1 MSSLNDTGENN
12 DADCEIINNLYA
24 QFYDE
29 NESKYLHVIDYDIQD
44 PVSVTGN
51 FQRSKNG
58 QRSLK
63 NTTSNTSDNSS
74 KVYIDFA
81 TRHKE
86 TNSNYRQECNHD
98 KQLASNANP
107 RRLDENQI
115 KPSKN
120 IPGYKSMDVEIEH
133 GSFEGDK
140 QSRSKVKNMIH
151 DYECHVQE
159 QNSRR
164 KSEKKHGEQSRN
176 SLDINSNIVA
186 SCTDHGSV
194 KSHINH
200 ISSANLE
207 ELSLNKSSPLH
218 EQAVESQAI
227 ATKSDSKVNDT
238 VYHHLMSKE
247 NNTGDIPDSNAREQF
262 PGPRS
267 LQSSPLDKKLSE
279 PEHSKPA
286 NQIIKTHVDYAST
299 DEHITTSA
307 ADSKQS
313 ANTGDENPYNPI
325 KFRYNNH
332 QTVIDNYDRSTRP
345 NAREMRS
352 DYPVESCSGG
362 AQVTRAH
369 WYDIHGSSPKSSQ
382 QTQLLILEEGNALKQ
397 TTTEVD
403 PCETLTPLVD
413 YDLRR
418 ENSFNASHH
427 RRWKSLG
434 ELDKVDQVE
443 EYKLPEKLNKIAYPV
458 AYEQGTSHVLDNVDR
473 MYLGSIP
480 SNRDFNSLPR
490 HRAVQHDQNG
500 NRTDPFTFHTETLP
514 QSHTPGNR
522 NYIQNDNN
530 SQMISLGIRHKSTWP
545 HNAKGEKQST
555 TQGRNKYVPSKYDAR
570 NPRVIASNFDNNSVE
585 TSSTDYRQPYSLIE
599 RNLYNANDTVEINPS
614 FKRDETPTM
623 DAKTSKQSS
632 FLAKEHGQLAAKQ
645 ADKNTDLSLAIS
657 DDDFTSSSLK
667 RWNYSPIKQS
677 PSPTR
682 KHGTMPGR
690 FQDVT
695 KPSDYLNHLADH
707 NNNLSRSLTNLE
719 TLDQSPMKRSPKIKN
734 LVDIEYYDIASDEEL
749 NSKITR
755 RPRTKSLNDENKT
768 SEYVLPKR
776 EYKSSGDLRS
786 VGLAQQEIVAQNE
799 DNETPSRVD
808 LSSGGSQRTHGK
820 YKDLYENSV
829 SKGAVQ
835 GYNTTH
841 PILGTKTNPFITVSS
856 HDKHSNRYERYSQEP
871 QTSNTDAT
879 MDRDSSN
886 NGNRHCSIQN
896 ECERNDFA
904 SSNSVKYITQKDNR
918 VQSVKTSLTNDSKQ
932 NQSRM
937 KRIRNPLHNSKTEK
951 INYTANHQ
959 QEKSDLNTVK
969 WFRSPLENRHTS
981 TIDNSRKHQAKNIR
995 DPAPKSNVYP
1005 DEHCKLTQ
1013 GKYNIAKAEAEWRK
1027 RYGKLPYSDKDPL
1040 HQSSD
1045 KEFGRLFQHSEKNSA
1060 TQCSSEGT
1068 GLVKQQFTL
1077 EENIGDTSS
1086 SSVFGRNT
1094 NDGPS
1099 SKNRQSK
1106 DFSTTLNKLSSYL
1119 LSGYKDDLTQ
1129 TAPLHNQEEPK
1140 SATTV
1145 KFRRLYLD
1153 DEGDLS
1159 HVLDDPKE
1167 SPKLSMLVHAIIRL
1181 REVYSVQLYAK
1192 PQIPDHPINLGNP
1205 QLRDAIQNKPMSVVK
1220 DLILANKS
1228 VDINIRS
1235 QSGDSALHRAANEG
1249 DLDAIRIMI
1258 NHGANV
1264 NIRDRSGFQPVH
1276 QALRCHN
1283 YKAAMFLMDCGTDL
1297 MSYTSKRIQE
1307 FVNVKA
1313 IAKQYLRQTLK
1324 TPL

>member
-1 MSSLNDTGENN
+1 MSSLNDNGENT
-12 DADCEIINNLYA
+12 DANCEIINNFNA
-24 QFYDE
+24 QFHDE

-58 QRSLK
+58 QQSLK
-63 NTTSNTSDNSS
+63 DTTSTTSDNSS
-74 KVYIDFA
+74 KVYSDFA
-81 TRHKE
+81 TRLEE
-86 TNSNYRQECNHD
+86 TDSNYGQECNHD

-107 RRLDENQI
+107 RRLHENQI

-120 IPGYKSMDVEIEH
+120 IPGYKNMDGEIEH
-133 GSFEGDK
+133 GNFEEDK
-140 QSRSKVKNMIH
+140 QPRSKVKNMIH

-164 KSEKKHGEQSRN
+164 KPEKRHGEQSRN
-176 SLDINSNIVA
+176 SLDINSKIVESYA
-186 SCTDHGSV
+186 DHGSA

-200 ISSANLE
+200 ISPANLE
-207 ELSLNKSSPLH
+207 ELSLNKSSPFH

-227 ATKSDSKVNDT
+227 VTKSDSKVNDT
-238 VYHHLMSKE
+238 VYRHLMTKE
-247 NNTGDIPDSNAREQF
+247 NNTGDIPDSNNAREQSL
-262 PGPRS
+262 GPRS
-267 LQSSPLDKKLSE
+267 LQSSPLDKKVSE
-279 PEHSKPA
+279 PEHIKPA
-286 NQIIKTHVDYAST
+286 NQIIKTHVDYT
-299 DEHITTSA
+299 FTEEHITTSA

-332 QTVIDNYDRSTRP
+332 QTVIDNYDRSTRS

-352 DYPVESCSGG
+352 DYPVENCSGG
-362 AQVTRAH
+362 SQVTRAH

-382 QTQLLILEEGNALKQ
+382 QAQSLILEEGNALKQ
-397 TTTEVD
+397 TATEMNT
-403 PCETLTPLVD
+403 CETLTPMVD
-413 YDLRR
+413 YDLKR
-418 ENSFNASHH
+418 ENGFNASHH

-434 ELDKVDQVE
+434 ELDRVDQVE

-458 AYEQGTSHVLDNVDR
+458 ANEQGRSRVVDNVDTL
-473 MYLGSIP
+473 YLGSIP

-500 NRTDPFTFHTETLP
+500 NRAETLP
-514 QSHTPGNR
+514 QSHSPGNR
-522 NYIQNDNN
+522 NYIKNDNK

-555 TQGRNKYVPSKYDAR
+555 THGRNKYVPNKYNAR
-570 NPRVIASNFDNNSVE
+570 NPRAITSNFDNSVE
-585 TSSTDYRQPYSLIE
+585 TLSTDYRQPYSLIE

-614 FKRDETPTM
+614 FKKDKTPTM

-632 FLAKEHGQLAAKQ
+632 FLAKEHGQVAAQ
-645 ADKNTDLSLAIS
+645 QVDKNPDLSLAIS
-657 DDDFTSSSLK
+657 NDDFTSSSLK
-667 RWNYSPIKQS
+667 RWNYSPIKRS

-695 KPSDYLNHLADH
+695 KPSDYLNNLADH

-799 DNETPSRVD
+799 DNKTPSRVD
-808 LSSGGSQRTHGK
+808 LCSGGSRRTHGK
-820 YKDLYENSV
+820 YKDLYQNSV
-829 SKGAVQ
+829 SKRAVQ
-835 GYNTTH
+835 SYNTTH
-841 PILGTKTNPFITVSS
+841 PSLGTKTNPFVTKSS
-856 HDKHSNRYERYSQEP
+856 HDKHSNLYERYSQEP
-871 QTSNTDAT
+871 QISNADAT
-879 MDRDSSN
+879 MARASCN
-886 NGNRHCSIQN
+886 NGNRHYAVQN
-896 ECERNDFA
+896 EYERSNFA
-904 SSNSVKYITQKDNR
+904 SSNSVEYITQKDNR
-918 VQSVKTSLTNDSKQ
+918 VRSQ

-937 KRIRNPLHNSKTEK
+937 KTIRSPLHNGNAAK
-951 INYTANHQ
+951 INYPPNHQ
-959 QEKSDLNTVK
+959 QGKSDLSTVK
-969 WFRSPLENRHTS
+969 WFRSPLQNRYTS
-981 TIDNSRKHQAKNIR
+981 RIDNSRKHQAKNIR

-1005 DEHCKLTQ
+1005 DEDYKLTQ

-1027 RYGKLPYSDKDPL
+1027 RYGKLPYNDKDPL

-1060 TQCSSEGT
+1060 TQSSSEDP

-1077 EENIGDTSS
+1077 DENIGDTSS
-1086 SSVFGRNT
+1086 SSVFGTNT
-1094 NDGPS
+1094 NDDPS
-1099 SKNRQSK
+1099 SKNRHSK

-1119 LSGYKDDLTQ
+1119 LSGYKYDLTQ
-1129 TAPLHNQEEPK
+1129 TSPLHNQEEPK

-1145 KFRRLYLD
+1145 KFRRFYLD

-1181 REVYSVQLYAK
+1181 REVYSVQRYAK
-1192 PQIPDHPINLGNP
+1192 PQTPEHPINLGNP

-1235 QSGDSALHRAANEG
+1235 QSGDSALHRAATEG

>member
-1 MSSLNDTGENN
+1 MSSLNDNGENT
-12 DADCEIINNLYA
+12 DSDCEIINNFNA
-24 QFYDE
+24 QFHDE

-44 PVSVTGN
+44 PDSVTGN

-58 QRSLK
+58 QQSLK
-63 NTTSNTSDNSS
+63 DTTSNTSDNSS
-74 KVYIDFA
+74 DVYSDFA
-81 TRHKE
+81 TKHKE
-86 TNSNYRQECNHD
+86 ADSNYRQECNHD

-120 IPGYKSMDVEIEH
+120 VPGYNNMDVEIEH
-133 GSFEGDK
+133 GNFEGDK
-140 QSRSKVKNMIH
+140 QPRSKVKNMIH

-159 QNSRR
+159 QSSRR
-164 KSEKKHGEQSRN
+164 KSEKKHREQSRN
-176 SLDINSNIVA
+176 SLDINSKIVA

-200 ISSANLE
+200 ISPANLE
-207 ELSLNKSSPLH
+207 ELSLNKSSPFH
-218 EQAVESQAI
+218 EQAVVSQAI
-227 ATKSDSKVNDT
+227 VTKSDSKVNDT
-238 VYHHLMSKE
+238 VYRHLMTKE
-247 NNTGDIPDSNAREQF
+247 NNTGDIPDSNSREQF
-262 PGPRS
+262 PGPIS
-267 LQSSPLDKKLSE
+267 LQSSPLDKKVSE

-286 NQIIKTHVDYAST
+286 YQIIKTRVDYAFT
-299 DEHITTSA
+299 EEPITTSA
-307 ADSKQS
+307 AGSKQS
-313 ANTGDENPYNPI
+313 ANTGDENSYSPI
-325 KFRYNNH
+325 KSRYDNH
-332 QTVIDNYDRSTRP
+332 QTVIDNYDRSTRS

-352 DYPVESCSGG
+352 DHPVENYLGG
-362 AQVTRAH
+362 SQVTRAH
-369 WYDIHGSSPKSSQ
+369 WYDIHGSLPKSSQ
-382 QTQLLILEEGNALKQ
+382 QTQSLILEEGNAFKQ
-397 TTTEVD
+397 TTTEENT
-403 PCETLTPLVD
+403 CETLTPLVD

-418 ENSFNASHH
+418 GNSFNASHH

-434 ELDKVDQVE
+434 ELDRVDQVE

-458 AYEQGTSHVLDNVDR
+458 ANEQGTSRVVDNVDT

-500 NRTDPFTFHTETLP
+500 NRTDPFTFHTETLT

-530 SQMISLGIRHKSTWP
+530 SQTISLGIRHKITWP

-555 TQGRNKYVPSKYDAR
+555 TQGRNKYVPNKYNAR
-570 NPRVIASNFDNNSVE
+570 NLRVIA
-585 TSSTDYRQPYSLIE
+585 STDYRQPYSLIE

-614 FKRDETPTM
+614 FKRDETTTM

-632 FLAKEHGQLAAKQ
+632 FLANEHGQLAAKQ
-645 ADKNTDLSLAIS
+645 VDKNTDLSLAIS

-667 RWNYSPIKQS
+667 RWNYSPTKRS
-677 PSPTR
+677 SSPTR

-695 KPSDYLNHLADH
+695 KPSDYLNHLTDH

-749 NSKITR
+749 NSKITC

-799 DNETPSRVD
+799 DNKTSSRFD

-835 GYNTTH
+835 GYNTTY

-871 QTSNTDAT
+871 QTSNTEAT
-879 MDRDSSN
+879 MDRASSN
-886 NGNRHCSIQN
+886 NGNKHYAIQN
-896 ECERNDFA
+896 EYERSNFA
-904 SSNSVKYITQKDNR
+904 PSNSVEYITQKDNR
-918 VQSVKTSLTNDSKQ
+918 VQSVKTSFTNDLKQ
-932 NQSRM
+932 NQSRI
-937 KRIRNPLHNSKTEK
+937 KSPLHNSKTAK

-959 QEKSDLNTVK
+959 QGKSHVSTAK
-969 WFRSPLENRHTS
+969 WFRSPLQNRCTS
-981 TIDNSRKHQAKNIR
+981 RIDNSRKHQAKNIR
-995 DPAPKSNVYP
+995 DPALKSNVYS
-1005 DEHCKLTQ
+1005 DEHYKLTQ
-1013 GKYNIAKAEAEWRK
+1013 GKYNIAEAEAEWRK

-1045 KEFGRLFQHSEKNSA
+1045 KEFGRLFQHSEKSGA
-1060 TQCSSEGT
+1060 TQSSSEDT
-1068 GLVKQQFTL
+1068 GLVKQHFTL

-1086 SSVFGRNT
+1086 SSVFDTNT
-1094 NDGPS
+1094 NDDPS
-1099 SKNRQSK
+1099 SKNRHSK
-1106 DFSTTLNKLSSYL
+1106 DFSATLNKLSSYL

-1129 TAPLHNQEEPK
+1129 TSPLRSQEEPK

-1145 KFRRLYLD
+1145 KFRKFYLD

-1192 PQIPDHPINLGNP
+1192 SQTPDHPINLGNP

-1235 QSGDSALHRAANEG
+1235 QSGDSALHRAATDG

-1264 NIRDRSGFQPVH
+1264 NIRDRGGFQPVH